1 LKVKAIAQA
10 RIKRE
15 DQLQSHSPLAQ
26 ALSHQGQVQALAK
39 RLTQGLEVMDFQQ
52 RRELLH
58 LLVDEIIYD
67 E

>member
-1 LKVKAIAQA
+1 LHK
-10 RIKRE
+10 
-15 DQLQSHSPLAQ
+15 
-26 ALSHQGQVQALAK
+26 ALSYQGQVQALAK